1 MKELKA
7 YLSNQ
12 KDIATMMMLNEMKSE
27 ETNLVMVK
35 YWLDRAVVVSSLQDE
50 LNQVNKQ
57 DGKK

>member
-12 KDIATMMMLNEMKSE
+12 KDIATMMMLNELKE
-27 ETNLVMVK
+27 KETNLVMVK

-50 LNQVNKQ
+50 LNQVNK
-57 DGKK
+57 

>member
-50 LNQVNKQ
+50 LNQVNKE